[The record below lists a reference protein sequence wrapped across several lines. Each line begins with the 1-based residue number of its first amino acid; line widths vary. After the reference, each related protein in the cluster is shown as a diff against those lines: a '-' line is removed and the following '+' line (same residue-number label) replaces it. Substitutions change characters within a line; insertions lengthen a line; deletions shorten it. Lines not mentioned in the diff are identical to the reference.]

1 MVQKII
7 TFTGKVQQAG
17 FRERLQ
23 DLARGLGI
31 TGFVENIIDTME
43 RFPSDEKVKVFVQ
56 GKERA
61 VDTFVEFGAVRN
73 TLIKIREVD
82 ISDIDNDGIT
92 FTDFYIHRDRV
103 ERELGDR
110 LDVGIELLKK
120 ILSVQEETLVAIKS
134 GHERIILNANEN
146 TREII
151 QNANENTGKIIQNA
165 NENTE
170 MIIQNANENTGKI
183 IQNTNESTDKI
194 IDVTHRKTDDLKS
207 HISKENEK
215 WLGPHKD

>member
-61 VDTFVEFGAVRN
+61 VDTFVEFGTVRN
-73 TLIKIREVD
+73 TLINIREVD
-82 ISDIDNDGIT
+82 ISDINDDGIE

-110 LDVGIELLKK
+110 LDVGIELLKN
-120 ILSVQEETLVAIKS
+120 ILSVQEETLAAIKS

-146 TREII
+146 TEKII
-151 QNANENTGKIIQNA
+151 LNANENTN
-165 NENTE
+165 
-170 MIIQNANENTGKI
+170 
-183 IQNTNESTDKI
+183 KI
-194 IDVTHRKTDDLKS
+194 IDVNHLNTDDLKS

-215 WLGPHKD
+215 WLRPYRGDSQFD